1 MDEPFA
7 GGGPRID
14 QARRSIRNMIEGL
27 PPGIDVGLIDFRGCD
42 KVRRD
47 RFYSD
52 DERGQLMSEID
63 GLSPWGGTALA
74 RSIER
79 AGNVVSHDVER
90 SEERRGGR
98 GCVSTGRSE

>member
-63 GLSPWGGTALA
+63 GLSPWGGRALA
-74 RSIER
+74 RSDR
-79 AGNVVSHDVER
+79 KSLVER
-90 SEERRGGR
+90 KKVSGR
-98 GCVSTGRSE
+98 VDLSRTGRIQN